1 MACQS
6 VDERIEALSAEL
18 KEAVEKHNSALEI
31 VNKEKENAFGLQK
44 QLELLNEMK
53 KEAEKDSETVTTT
66 TEVV

>member
-6 VDERIEALSAEL
+6 VDDRITKLTEEL
-18 KEAVEKHNSALEI
+18 KGAVEKHNQALEV
-31 VNKEKENAFGLQK
+31 VNTEKEKAFGLQK

-53 KEAEKDSETVTTT
+53 AEENPEEATV

>member
-6 VDERIEALSAEL
+6 VDERIEALNAAL

-53 KEAEKDSETVTTT
+53 AEENSEPATV